1 MKHAYTNKKLFEILI
16 GQWQRRLRNSLYDW
30 CAIILPLVNDPNGV
44 SAKDFGIP
52 KSIHS
57 NRIYCDSLLERKTI
71 WLYTPYH
78 HLSKKATVML
88 MITLCWQ
95 LFNVDT
101 LKILVP
107 GSWQN
112 SVTNRS
118 SPTQTNISCLQ
129 HRCSPKTK
137 TLTEN
142 QFSIFF
148 SFSPKLSP
156 FLSFQNSIAF
166 LLQVHCT
173 TIWKKCQK
181 SAAFSN
187 IGKII
192 SVSTYYPVTFK
203 TSELYYI
210 PGLWCLLWWLVI
222 KMPLYWYFRNCN

>member
-1 MKHAYTNKKLFEILI
+1 MFTFNKIYYIYET
-16 GQWQRRLRNSLYDW
+16 RLHKQKIVRNSDW
-30 CAIILPLVNDPNGV
+30 SMTKTPTQFPIWLMCNYLAIGEWSKWGFSKRFWYSKIYT
-44 SAKDFGIP
+44 F
-52 KSIHS
+52 KSHF
-57 NRIYCDSLLERKTI
+57 CDSWHERKTM
-71 WLYTPYH
+71 WLYTPNH

-88 MITLCWQ
+88 VTTLCWQ

-173 TIWKKCQK
+173 TIWKKCQ
-181 SAAFSN
+181 F
-187 IGKII
+187 
-192 SVSTYYPVTFK
+192 F
-203 TSELYYI
+203 
-210 PGLWCLLWWLVI
+210 
-222 KMPLYWYFRNCN
+222 